1 VKCKLDRS
9 GDYNTGEYLCCYG
22 NFHYLV
28 EFDFLREKV
37 LSIKIKGECNGLC
50 EEGPE
55 ESAPRESARRL
66 MEEAIADFI
75 AESNRGG
82 DCEGTN

>member
-1 VKCKLDRS
+1 LF
-9 GDYNTGEYLCCYG
+9 CYG

-28 EFDFLREKV
+28 EFDFPYGKV
-37 LSIKIKGECNGLC
+37 LSLKIKGECDGLC

-66 MEEAIADFI
+66 MEEAIADAIADFI

-82 DCEGTN
+82 DCEGSN